1 MKKRLP
7 YITGFLFFTA
17 VEFAIGIFCH
27 DNWIRYYFGDVVV
40 VWVVYLFIKSM
51 IPDKINSY
59 FLAGGVLAFSVLTE
73 FLQKIHIV
81 DILGI
86 ENRFLRILIGTSFA
100 VEDIWCYIAGTAVTF
115 LLIFIKNEYYS
126 RKYE

>member
-7 YITGFLFFTA
+7 YIIGFLLFVA
-17 VEFAIGIFCH
+17 LEFAIGIFCH

-40 VWVVYLFIKSM
+40 EWVLYLFIRSI

-59 FLAGGVLAFSVLTE
+59 ALAGGVLGFSLLTE
-73 FLQKIHIV
+73 FLQKIHIA

-86 ENRFLRILIGTSFA
+86 KNRFLRILIGTSFA
-100 VEDIWCYIAGTAVTF
+100 VEDIWCYIIGTAVIC

-126 RKYE
+126 RKSE